1 MHRSKGRPANSIG
14 SEGRGSGEEV
24 GIDCG
29 VNGRAGIVSHPKTC
43 FTFQSKLASRRWEGI
58 FGEEEEP
65 H

>member
-43 FTFQSKLASRRWEGI
+43 FTFQSKLASRR
-58 FGEEEEP
+58 
-65 H
+65 